1 MWVTLAEWWTGLAGW
16 KLTESRSQIQGEVRR
31 LWIPAKLAYGE
42 TAEEWQAS
50 NSVML
55 SWPLAAWQND
65 TDRLEA
71 LARQQLS

>member
-1 MWVTLAEWWTGLAGW
+1 VSATGRA
-16 KLTESRSQIQGEVRR
+16 SRSQIQGEVRR

-55 SWPLAAWQND
+55 VMAACRLA
-65 TDRLEA
+65 E
-71 LARQQLS
+71 